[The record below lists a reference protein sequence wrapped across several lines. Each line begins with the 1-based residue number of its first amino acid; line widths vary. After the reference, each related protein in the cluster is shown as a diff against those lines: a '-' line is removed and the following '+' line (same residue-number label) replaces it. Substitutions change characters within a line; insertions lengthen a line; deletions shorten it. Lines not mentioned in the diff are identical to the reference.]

1 MPNSS
6 RVPAIC
12 AGVVATV
19 LMLDTSARA
28 DNCRLAPGRVTAP
41 GVHWVYQT
49 DPATNRRCWYLIATD
64 PAAQAGEAY
73 DPYHPPAFGSPS
85 PYHPP
90 QPSPFDT
97 FFSWAT
103 GSPGSTQPDNAG
115 GDPRAAPASRPDD
128 ARTDAAPR
136 PARPPKAVANLAPKS
151 HRPPATAHED
161 GEPQSHLTPTERDT
175 LFTDFLHWQQQQKP

>member
-12 AGVVATV
+12 VGVLATV
-19 LMLDTSARA
+19 LVLDASARA
-28 DNCRLAPGRVTAP
+28 DNCLLAPGRVARP

-49 DPATNRRCWYLIATD
+49 DPTTNRRCWYPIETA
-64 PAAQAGEAY
+64 PVAAEAY
-73 DPYHPPAFGSPS
+73 DPYRPPAFGPAS

-103 GSPGSTQPDNAG
+103 GSPGSTPPDSAG
-115 GDPRAAPASRPDD
+115 LDPRAAPGPRPDD
-128 ARTDAAPR
+128 ARTDDAAPR
-136 PARPPKAVANLAPKS
+136 PPRPPRAAANLTPKP
-151 HRPPATAHED
+151 HRPPATAHGD
-161 GEPQSHLTPTERDT
+161 AEPPLTPAERDT
-175 LFTDFLHWQQQQKP
+175 LFTEFLRWQQQKPPSQ